1 MWVGETEEAGMYRGK
16 NSAVQRKTPMVRV
29 SEWMLEIS
37 TVFQFQITVL
47 FLNFFKNLLKYSWFT
62 ILC

>member
-16 NSAVQRKTPMVRV
+16 NSAAQRKTPMVRV

-47 FLNFFKNLLKYSWFT
+47 FLIFF
-62 ILC
+62 